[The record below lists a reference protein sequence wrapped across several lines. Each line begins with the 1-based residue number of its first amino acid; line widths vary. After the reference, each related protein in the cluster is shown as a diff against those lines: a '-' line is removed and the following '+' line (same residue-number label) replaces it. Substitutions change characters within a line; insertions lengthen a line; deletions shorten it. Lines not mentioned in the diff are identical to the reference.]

1 MTKNQKFDRIR
12 PHLGEGTGKDGPA
25 FGGPVSVC
33 RQPRKSGEMG
43 RKIAT
48 KDCARRRVS
57 ERNRREAAALGAE
70 ITQEGCLSFS
80 INRFPELFKVLE
92 NASSLSKRLFRQAET
107 GPPLAD
113 PSEQR
118 FNSPTGPAPAGRRCR
133 PPAGRTP
140 ETGPDSGCPPWP

>member
-1 MTKNQKFDRIR
+1 MLRKLADFVLTKNQKFDRIR

-70 ITQEGCLSFS
+70 ITQEGCLKVNCRTAAREGGLGHSFP
-80 INRFPELFKVLE
+80 INRFSELFKVLRI
-92 NASSLSKRLFRQAET
+92 ASSLSKRLFRQA
-107 GPPLAD
+107 G
-113 PSEQR
+113 
-118 FNSPTGPAPAGRRCR
+118 AG
-133 PPAGRTP
+133 AGV
-140 ETGPDSGCPPWP
+140 GGGGGG